1 MFSGMWQGFT
11 GGTGQDMD
19 QWLDWATHR
28 GQRAAR
34 TGIERTTRTAPPDAL
49 DLASN
54 DYLGL
59 AHHPQVR
66 GATVQHLQDGPL
78 GAGGSRVVTGTHP
91 AHELLEGELC
101 TLTGARAA
109 LVFSCGYTAN
119 MGALGAL
126 AGPNSR
132 LLLDA
137 QAHASL
143 HDGARLA
150 HAEVGIFAH
159 NDLDELRSL
168 LAQEPT
174 RRTTVV
180 VESVYSVLGDGADLG
195 ELHRICRE
203 AGAALLVDEAHTIG
217 TLAEGTW
224 AARDGLFD
232 DHPDAPPVVVTA
244 TLSKALGAQGGAIL
258 FGGGDAEVWRA
269 HMVNLAR
276 GFIFDTGLSPAVAAG
291 AARACQLAG
300 DGDLV
305 ARLSA
310 NRERIIAGLR
320 RRPLVAEHLEPGA
333 GSVVSLRMPSP
344 TAAVEAAETLRERGV
359 LVGCFRPPSVPDRIA
374 RLRLTCH
381 ADTDPQALEL
391 ALAQVCDVV
400 ELAWG
405 APASCPFH
413 HADGRPEEHRGGHR
427 LVQDP
432 ELVRQVLARP
442 EDFAADNALQA
453 LRPFSREAARV
464 LVRAGFRLPPVLAS
478 ANGELHRT
486 VRRVLTPFFSPARVK
501 AQRGLV
507 QSLVREQ
514 LAGLA
519 DELDQ
524 GLDLA
529 TTVAAHVPA
538 RIASSLS
545 GVPNPPHEEL
555 SQWSADSLE
564 LFWGWPDDERQVQLA
579 HSAAEFH
586 PWLREQVRR
595 SLGSENLFGALA
607 QAGVDEDRI
616 VSLGY
621 FLVIAGQETTRML
634 IATCLHLALSEPER
648 WSACGDADGGLQA
661 CSEVVREVLATR
673 SSTPT
678 WRRVA
683 SRDTLLGDEPIT
695 QGEQVLVQLSG
706 ATDDDWSLAFGHGI
720 HRCLGAGLA
729 EMEATVV
736 LHETARALPRARLVD
751 PKVPWLRL
759 LSFQAPRSVVVRAG

>member
-1 MFSGMWQGFT
+1 
-11 GGTGQDMD
+11 MD
-19 QWLDWATHR
+19 QWLEWATHR
-28 GQRAAR
+28 AHRAER
-34 TGIERTTRTAPPDAL
+34 TGIERRTRTAPPDAL

-59 AHHPQVR
+59 AHHPEVR
-66 GATVQHLQDGPL
+66 RAAVGHLQDGPL
-78 GAGGSRVVTGTHP
+78 GAGGSRVVAGTHP
-91 AHELLEGELC
+91 AHELLEQELC
-101 TLTGARAA
+101 ALTGARAA

-126 AGPNSR
+126 AGPRSR

-150 HAEVGIFAH
+150 HAEVATFGH
-159 NDLDELRSL
+159 NDLDELRAL
-168 LAQEPT
+168 LAQT
-174 RRTTVV
+174 GRRTTVA
-180 VESVYSVLGDGADLG
+180 VESVHSVLGDAADLA
-195 ELHRICRE
+195 ELHRLCRE

-217 TLAEGTW
+217 TLAEGSW

-232 DHPDAPPVVVTA
+232 DHPEAPPVVVTA
-244 TLSKALGAQGGAIL
+244 TLSKALGAQGGALL
-258 FGGGDAEVWRA
+258 FGGSDAKLWRA

-310 NRERIIAGLR
+310 TRERTITGLR
-320 RRPLVAEHLEPGA
+320 RRPLVAKHLEPGA
-333 GSVVSLRMPSP
+333 GSVVSVRMPSP
-344 TAAVEAAETLRERGV
+344 AAAVEAADVLRERGV

-381 ADTDPQALEL
+381 ADTDPDRLEL

-405 APASCPFH
+405 APATCPFH
-413 HADGRPEEHRGGHR
+413 HADGRPVEHREDHR
-427 LVQDP
+427 FVQEP
-432 ELVRQVLARP
+432 GLVREVLARP

-507 QSLVREQ
+507 QRLVREQ
-514 LAGLA
+514 LDGLTG
-519 DELDQ
+519 ELDQ

-538 RIASSLS
+538 QIASTLS
-545 GVPNPPHEEL
+545 GVPNPPHDEL
-555 SQWSADSLE
+555 SRWSADSLE
-564 LFWGWPDDERQVQLA
+564 LFWGWPDDERQLQLA
-579 HSAAEFH
+579 TSAADFH

-595 SLGSENLFGALA
+595 STGSENLFGELA
-607 QAGVDEDRI
+607 KAGVDQDRI

-621 FLVIAGQETTRML
+621 FLVIAGQARTRML
-634 IATCLHLALSEPER
+634 IATCLHLALSEPGR
-648 WSACGDADGGLQA
+648 WAACGDEEDGLQA
-661 CSEVVREVLATR
+661 CTEVVRQALATS

-683 SRDTLLGDEPIT
+683 SSDTQLGDEAIRA
-695 QGEQVLVQLSG
+695 GEQVLVQLSG
-706 ATDDDWSLAFGHGI
+706 GPDGDWSLAFGHGI

-729 EMEATVV
+729 EMEATVI
-736 LHETARALPRARLVD
+736 LYETARALPRAQLISQE
-751 PKVPWLRL
+751 VPWLRL
-759 LSFQAPRSVVVRAG
+759 LSFQAPRSVVVRAV